1 MYYLQNIR
9 LKYGDRELFKDVS
22 FMFTPKD
29 RIGLVGRNGA
39 GKTTLLKIMSKE
51 IIPDEGSAQYPK
63 DARIGFLKQFL
74 PENQKV
80 SIIDEVCKAFD
91 EYNRVEAESREIEK
105 GLETVSGDEEM
116 IELLDRLDKVNTKL
130 ATFDITNPEAEAS
143 KVLKGLGFR
152 ENQLH
157 DSLDTLSGGWV
168 MRVELAKL
176 LLSKP
181 DILLLDE
188 PTNHLDIEAILWFES
203 YIKKYPA
210 CVIII
215 SHDETFMQNTVNRI
229 IEIELGRVDDYKYS
243 YQKYLIEKKQRK
255 EILMSQ
261 YNNQQKAIKEKER
274 TITRFMAKATK
285 TKMAQSMAKQLAKM
299 ERVEV
304 FQEDTSG
311 MKLKFPYAGREG
323 QIAYKAT
330 DLGKAYDE
338 LQVLKNVNLQIERG
352 DKVAFI
358 GQNGQGKTTLS
369 KIMADL
375 TPHTEGESKIGHNAQ
390 LSIYLQD
397 QSDKID
403 PKKSVLEVAEYHGGH
418 YNNTE
423 IRSILGAFMF
433 SGEDVEKK
441 VSVLSGGEKARVAL
455 ACMVMHPSN
464 ILILD
469 EPTNH
474 LDVVSKQILKDA
486 VKSYEGTLI
495 VVSHDRTFL
504 QGLTDKTYEFIN
516 TKIIEHLGDI
526 EYVLAKRKHDDLR
539 DYAVNTKSANKPQ
552 VVAEKKNDLSFDER
566 KKLNR
571 ELTYLERDIEKLE
584 TKIKEIETQ
593 MLDPDFFKSQDAFKV
608 TKEIDEMKAQIATKM
623 ERWEEVSEK
632 LD

>member
-1 MYYLQNIR
+1 MYYLQNIK

-51 IIPDEGSAQYPK
+51 ITPDEGTAQYPK
-63 DARIGFLKQFL
+63 DVRIGFLKQFL

-80 SIIDEVCKAFD
+80 TIIAEVCKAFD
-91 EYNRVEAESREIEK
+91 EYNKVEAESREIEK
-105 GLETVSGDEEM
+105 SLENVSGDEEM
-116 IELLDRLDKVNTKL
+116 IEILDRLDKVNTKL
-130 ATFDITNPEAEAS
+130 ATFEITNPEAEAS

-152 ENQLH
+152 EDQLH
-157 DSLDTLSGGWV
+157 DTLDTLSGGWV

-176 LLSKP
+176 LLSRP

-229 IEIELGRVDDYKYS
+229 IEIELGRVDDYKYT
-243 YQKYLIEKKQRK
+243 YQKYLTEKAQRR

-261 YNNQQKAIKEKER
+261 YTNQQKVIKEKER

-285 TKMAQSMAKQLAKM
+285 TKMAQSMAKQLEKM

-304 FQEDTSG
+304 FEVDTSG
-311 MKLKFPYAGREG
+311 MKLNFPYAGREG

-330 DLGKAYDE
+330 NLGKAYDE

-369 KIMADL
+369 KIMAEL
-375 TPHTEGESKIGHNAQ
+375 TPHTEGESTIGHNAQ

-403 PKKSVLEVAEYHGGH
+403 PKLTVLEVAEYHGGH
-418 YNNTE
+418 FNNTQ

-474 LDVVSKQILKDA
+474 LDVVSKEILKEA
-486 VKSYEGTLI
+486 VKSYEGTLV

-504 QGLTDKTYEFIN
+504 QGLTDKTYEFID
-516 TKIIEHLGDI
+516 TQIIEHLGDI
-526 EYVLAKRKHDDLR
+526 EYVLKKRKHTDLR
-539 DYAVNTKSANKPQ
+539 DYAVDTKTSKQ
-552 VVAEKKNDLSFDER
+552 VEAKKVSTLSFDER

-571 ELTYLERDIEKLE
+571 ELSYIERDISKLE
-584 TKIKEIETQ
+584 DKIKDLETQ
-593 MLDPDFFKSQDAFKV
+593 MLDPEFFKSEESFGV
-608 TKEIDEMKAQIATKM
+608 TKKIDEMKEEIVAKM
-623 ERWEEVSEK
+623 EQWEVVSEK
-632 LD
+632 LEE

>member
-1 MYYLQNIR
+1 MYYLQNIK

-39 GKTTLLKIMSKE
+39 GKTTLLKVMSKE
-51 IIPDEGSAQYPK
+51 IIPDDGAAQYPK
-63 DARIGFLKQFL
+63 DVRIGFLKQFL

-80 SIIDEVCKAFD
+80 SIISEVCKAFD
-91 EYNRVEAESREIEK
+91 EYNKLEAESREIEK
-105 GLETVSGDEEM
+105 SLGSTSSDEEM
-116 IELLDRLDKVNTKL
+116 IELLDRLDKLNTKL
-130 ATFDITNPEAEAS
+130 STFEITNPEAEAS

-152 ENQLH
+152 EDQLH
-157 DSLDTLSGGWV
+157 DTLDTLSGGWV

-176 LLSKP
+176 LLSQP

-188 PTNHLDIEAILWFES
+188 PTNHLDIEAILWFEA

-215 SHDETFMQNTVNRI
+215 SHDEMFMQNTVNRI
-229 IEIELGRVDDYKYS
+229 IEIELGRVEDYRYS
-243 YQKYLIEKKQRK
+243 YEKYLQEKKSRR

-261 YNNQQKAIKEKER
+261 YTNQQKVIKEKER
-274 TITRFMAKATK
+274 TITRFKAKATK
-285 TKMAQSMAKQLAKM
+285 TKMAQSMEKQLAKM

-330 DLGKAYDE
+330 NLGKAYDQ
-338 LQVLKNVNLQIERG
+338 LQVLKDVNMQIERG

-369 KIMADL
+369 KIMANL
-375 TPHTEGESKIGHNAQ
+375 TPHTEGESTIGHNAQ

-403 PKKSVLEVAEYHGGH
+403 PKLTVLEVAEYHGGH
-418 YNNTE
+418 FNNTE

-433 SGEDVEKK
+433 SGEDVDKK

-474 LDVVSKQILKDA
+474 LDVVSKQILKEA
-486 VKSYEGTLI
+486 VQSYEGTLV

-504 QGLTDKTYEFIN
+504 QGLTEKTFEFFN
-516 TKIIEHLGDI
+516 TQIVEHLGDI
-526 EYVLAKRKHDDLR
+526 EYVLKKRQHTDLR
-539 DYAVNTKSANKPQ
+539 DYAVESKVAKPVETKKIST
-552 VVAEKKNDLSFDER
+552 LSFDQR

-571 ELTYLERDIEKLE
+571 ELTYLERDISKYEDQ
-584 TKIKEIETQ
+584 IKELETQ
-593 MLDPDFFKSQDAFKV
+593 MLDPEFFKSEAAYTV
-608 TKEIDEMKAQIATKM
+608 STKIEALRKQIDTKM
-623 ERWEEVSEK
+623 ERWEEVSEE
-632 LD
+632 LEG